1 MSSSSSS
8 GLSNVGSRALYEA
21 GDQRNE
27 PQSVLNERAKF
38 EEGQHRSHQNLDSSM
53 SSFPCGWS
61 AVLTEA
67 EDQRSIGNRLA
78 AQENSSNPSKPSASN
93 YDPEAELSK
102 RNPEAPVCCSFF
114 PFFSCL
120 VNPDWC

>member
-1 MSSSSSS
+1 MPTSSSTA

-53 SSFPCGWS
+53 SG
-61 AVLTEA
+61 
-67 EDQRSIGNRLA
+67 
-78 AQENSSNPSKPSASN
+78 
-93 YDPEAELSK
+93 
-102 RNPEAPVCCSFF
+102 PV
-114 PFFSCL
+114 
-120 VNPDWC
+120 